1 MSPSPCSKKCLD
13 GLLLSLHFSHIYHL
27 YHIIL
32 YIYISIK
39 YTLIVISC
47 HISHSFG
54 LLWWWWR
61 GDVASVFK
69 AAGGGSVFG
78 ECHPL
83 ADLNAP
89 WFSCPRYKIP
99 WTWAKWSNCAILWQ
113 THSGEADIKNIN
125 RIQKCLDLAC
135 WCLLQLQLHLD
146 TSSREDCQLF
156 DDMPLSEF
164 GREEICE
171 S

>member
-1 MSPSPCSKKCLD
+1 MDYSCHCI
-13 GLLLSLHFSHIYHL
+13 SLIYHFA
-27 YHIIL
+27 YIIL
-32 YIYISIK
+32 LYIHKIHTY
-39 YTLIVISC
+39 C
-47 HISHSFG
+47 H
-54 LLWWWWR
+54 LLPHFAYWWWWR
-61 GDVASVFK
+61 GDVASAFK
-69 AAGGGSVFG
+69 AAGGGSVFW

-125 RIQKCLDLAC
+125 SIQKCLDLAC
-135 WCLLQLQLHLD
+135 LCLLQLQLHLD
-146 TSSREDCQLF
+146 TSSREDCQLL